1 MYNGYG
7 GINSYNTTPYYQQNS
22 FNNPYEQQQRVN
34 QYQQAQLQNSNQ
46 MQPNAPSLKG
56 RPVTSIEEVRGAM
69 IDLDGSITYFTDLA
83 NGKIYTKQCNLD
95 GTSSIQTYTL
105 DNSTSNKVEYVSKE
119 EFENLK
125 TEIEGY
131 KKMFLGGAN
140 NE

>member
-7 GINSYNTTPYYQQNS
+7 GINSYNTTPYYQQQQY
-22 FNNPYEQQQRVN
+22 NNPYSQRMDQYNQQIAQTV
-34 QYQQAQLQNSNQ
+34 QQPQQL
-46 MQPNAPSLKG
+46 APSLKG

-105 DNSTSNKVEYVSKE
+105 DATNSNKVEYVSKE
-119 EFENLK
+119 EFDNLK
-125 TEIEGY
+125 MEIESY
-131 KKMFLGGAN
+131 KQLLMGGAKS
-140 NE
+140 E